1 MTGSADSGSRAPTRA
16 SRADS
21 RRNRT
26 RLITAAGAELRR
38 GRQFTLADVARR
50 AGLSTATAYRHFGS
64 AEEVVDAYVGGFWDD
79 VDGRV
84 RGIAVD
90 DLAAFCGVWVDAVLD
105 WGAALVYL
113 RSRDGFLARRAAGD
127 ARVGRLRAVA
137 EPRIAARLR
146 AAGTSSAAELSYVLA
161 VWNALADPREILDQH
176 AALRWSRTLLAD
188 NLSSA
193 VESVVRRHSGSSQR
207 P

>member
-1 MTGSADSGSRAPTRA
+1 VTDAADPGSRAPARG

-21 RRNRT
+21 RRNRA
-26 RLITAAGAELRR
+26 RLLTAAGAELRR
-38 GRQFTLADVARR
+38 GGQFTLADVARR
-50 AGLSTATAYRHFGS
+50 AGLSTATAYRHFRS

-79 VDGRV
+79 VDART
-84 RGIAVD
+84 RGVAAD
-90 DLAAFCGVWVDAVLD
+90 DLAGFCRVWVDAVLD

-146 AAGTSSAAELSYVLA
+146 AAGTSSGSELSYVLA

-176 AALRWSRTLLAD
+176 ATLGRTRD
-188 NLSSA
+188 QLSDDLCRSVEA
-193 VESVVRRHSGSSQR
+193 VIRR
-207 P
+207 